1 MEVPP
6 DASLTTRL
14 GARLSPEVLASILAV
29 PVVIAAFLAFVVLRG
44 SGQPSVVPPPAAV
57 ATPTAPASTGPT
69 PAAPTPAAS
78 TPAASASAPSP
89 TPDTATARIVLQL
102 VDELLGIRQDLA
114 AAAAPRRPDPQQIA
128 DQLRTVNATLVTL
141 EQPLADLRNNQR
153 TADIGTRLTTVAD
166 ATRDAVTETQRAS
179 ITNVV
184 AYKAGGLKVVDVM
197 EPLLALRAELAT
209 LAGPP
214 AASP

>member
-1 MEVPP
+1 MEVPQ
-6 DASLTTRL
+6 DAPLTTRL
-14 GARLSPEVLASILAV
+14 GARLSPEVLASILAL
-29 PVVIAAFLAFVVLRG
+29 PVVIAAVLAFVLLRG
-44 SGQPSVVPPPAAV
+44 SGQPSAVPPPV
-57 ATPTAPASTGPT
+57 AIASPTATASTGST

-78 TPAASASAPSP
+78 ASAPGP
-89 TPDTATARIVLQL
+89 TPNTATAHIVLQL

-141 EQPLADLRNNQR
+141 EQPLADLQNDPG

-197 EPLLALRAELAT
+197 KPLVALRAELAT
-209 LAGPP
+209 LAGVP

>member
-1 MEVPP
+1 MQVPP

-29 PVVIAAFLAFVVLRG
+29 PVVLAAVLAFALLRG
-44 SGQPSVVPPPAAV
+44 SGQPSVVPPPAA
-57 ATPTAPASTGPT
+57 AASPTAAAPASTGPT
-69 PAAPTPAAS
+69 AAAPTPIAS
-78 TPAASASAPSP
+78 TSAPTP

-102 VDELLGIRQDLA
+102 VDELLGIRTDLA
-114 AAAAPRRPDPQQIA
+114 AAAAPRRPDPQLIA

-141 EQPLADLRNNQR
+141 EQPLADLQNDDP
-153 TADIGTRLTTVAD
+153 TTDIGARLATVAD

-184 AYKAGGLKVVDVM
+184 AYRAGGLRVVKVM
-197 EPLLALRAELAT
+197 EPLVAIRAELAG
-209 LAGPP
+209 LAGVP